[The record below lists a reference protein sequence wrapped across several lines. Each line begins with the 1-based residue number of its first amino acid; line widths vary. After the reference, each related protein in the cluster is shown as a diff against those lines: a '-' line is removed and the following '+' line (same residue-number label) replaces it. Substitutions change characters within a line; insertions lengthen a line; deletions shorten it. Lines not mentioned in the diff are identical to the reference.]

1 MKTEIKLIKT
11 ICAYKKKTNKN
22 AKTQN
27 RIIKMLTK
35 IKMKTEN
42 TKIKTNSKV

>member
-1 MKTEIKLIKT
+1 MHI
-11 ICAYKKKTNKN
+11 KKKTNKN

-27 RIIKMLTK
+27 RIIKMLNK

-42 TKIKTNSKV
+42 TQRYSSKVSSAHQGCILI